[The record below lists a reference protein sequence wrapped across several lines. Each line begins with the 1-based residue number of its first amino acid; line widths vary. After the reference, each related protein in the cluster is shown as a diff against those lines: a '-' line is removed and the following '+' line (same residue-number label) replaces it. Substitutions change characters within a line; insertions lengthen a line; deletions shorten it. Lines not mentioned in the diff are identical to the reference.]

1 MRLRG
6 KTTLIT
12 GGTSGIGLATA
23 ELFLREGARVAI
35 TGRDPERLAQAR
47 ARLGGDVVTI
57 AADVRKAA
65 DLRDMARQLAA
76 AFGATGLERRS
87 SNWRARPPSS
97 WRTPNARW
105 RGGFRPAAWAR
116 RTKSP
121 KRCCSWPAM
130 PRVTCWARK
139 WWSMAVLR
147 NFESWRF
154 LMT

>member
-1 MRLRG
+1 MRLTG
-6 KTTLIT
+6 KTALIT

-105 RGGFRPAAWAR
+105 RGRIPAGRMGAAHEI
-116 RTKSP
+116 
-121 KRCCSWPAM
+121 AE
-130 PRVTCWARK
+130 
-139 WWSMAVLR
+139 AVL
-147 NFESWRF
+147 F
-154 LMT
+154 LASDASRYMLGAEVVVDGGFAQL